1 MMDKS
6 SENIININ
14 DIINEYDNIIGLIKM
29 KTMPSSIEMMD

>member
-14 DIINEYDNIIGLIKM
+14 DVINGYDNIIVLMKM
-29 KTMPSSIEMMD
+29 KRMPSSIEMVD